1 MPEYALPTFLLNGQI
16 FHLKSK
22 QDCKNSNQ
30 QHFFI
35 IPNQF
40 ATYQFVFMAE
50 DGHLGL
56 KCLAQEHM
64 ISANLIRSPAQIPI
78 RYCIK
83 TSCEMVHISWAYLKP
98 WHQICK
104 YSLKHLDGESH
115 NDSNQGSKLG
125 DNAPLPILGV
135 LGYKVAPNPIQHKE
149 HQKYLPWVGQSLP
162 F

>member
-35 IPNQF
+35 ITNQF

-125 DNAPLPILGV
+125 DNAPSLFWGYWGIGLP
-135 LGYKVAPNPIQHKE
+135 PT
-149 HQKYLPWVGQSLP
+149 P
-162 F
+162 FNTKNTKNIYPE